1 MSGIQNKLCVKAL
14 NKLLSKGYNCNQFIE
29 GSQIL
34 MFHNIIQKENIIKD
48 HSDYSTTEKR
58 FIDIIKWYRN
68 HDYEFISLDELYTR
82 IEDNSLTD
90 KEAVITFDDGFESV
104 YSVALP
110 ILNEFRIPF
119 VAYITSDYI
128 NTPDYLS
135 EIQLK
140 LLSDNNLCTIGCHTK
155 SHPMTR
161 YLLKSEIIFECKTS
175 KETIERIIQ
184 KKIEHFAFPY
194 GSFYACSRSDAAIIK
209 STHLFKSISTT
220 RRKNIKHNSNISFLP
235 RVDASKCSWI
245 DCIN

>member
-1 MSGIQNKLCVKAL
+1 MSGIQNKLLVKAIY
-14 NKLLSKGYNCNQFIE
+14 KLLSKGYSGNQFLS

-34 MFHNIIQKENIIKD
+34 MFHNIIPKENINEG
-48 HSDYSTTEKR
+48 HNDYSTTEKR
-58 FIDIIKWYRN
+58 FIDIIKWYKN
-68 HDYEFISLDELYTR
+68 HDYEFISLDELCKR

-90 KEAVITFDDGFESV
+90 KEAVITFDDGFESA
-104 YSVALP
+104 YSVVLP

-119 VAYITSDYI
+119 IAYITSDYI

-161 YLLKSEIIFECKTS
+161 YLLKREIIFECKTS

-194 GSFYACSRSDAAIIK
+194 GSFYACSCSDAAIIK

-220 RRKNIKHNSNISFLP
+220 RRKNINKNSDINFLP
-235 RVDASKCSWI
+235 RIDASKCSWI
-245 DCIN
+245 DCNN